1 MKVILKKEVK
11 TLGKSGEVVEVSE
24 GYANNFLFPRQLA
37 VVATDG
43 AIKDKADKDRTQAI
57 KEQKELEQMQELAKT
72 IGAKPIVIKSKV
84 GSEGKLYGTVTT
96 KEIAQAMKEQIG
108 FEFDKRKIGL
118 DDPIK
123 SVGIYEIELQLHA
136 KVKAKIHVEVQGQAS
151 GAT

>member
-11 TLGKSGEVVEVSE
+11 TLGKSGAVVEVSE

-43 AIKDKADKDRTQAI
+43 ALKDRADKDRTLAI
-57 KEQKELEQMQELAKT
+57 KDQKQLEEAQALAQT

-84 GSEGKLYGTVTT
+84 GNEGKLYGTVTT
-96 KEIAQAMKEQIG
+96 KEIAHALKEQAG

-118 DDPIK
+118 EDPIK
-123 SVGIYEIELQLHA
+123 AVGIYEIELQLHA
-136 KVKAKIHVEVQGQAS
+136 KVKAKIHVQVEPA
-151 GAT
+151 